1 MSERLIESTFGQR
14 FEPTRVRVNQN
25 WFRFY
30 AGSVS
35 NCPLVDHNNSDGLCM
50 K

>member
-14 FEPTRVRVNQN
+14 FEPTPVRVN
-25 WFRFY
+25 WFGFY